1 MDTQKIYELIENGLA
16 DGAYSCYAVAVGN
29 GRDVIFKSVGGF
41 RSIEPTKLPMTEDTL
56 FDMASLSKLMGT
68 TMAALKLVE
77 SGRISFENKLGDY
90 FDNCYGKENI
100 TIFQLMT
107 HTSGIKAH
115 FPLWLRGIT
124 PDMAAETVLREKLGY
139 ETSSD
144 VVYSCMGYIL
154 LARILEKIENEP
166 LDKIVNRLVFSPLG
180 MDNTCYC
187 PKGKPCAATERDADT
202 SEIICGVVHDENAR
216 FLNGI
221 SGNAGVFSS
230 LDDCIKFAA
239 MVAARGKDF
248 IDERLFDYAVTDF
261 TPTLSERRG
270 IGFQHVYNRYGHTGF
285 TGTSI
290 YNDKSSG
297 LYAILLTNRVHPT
310 RENYKLMNI
319 RSEFH
324 KLVFGE

>member
-1 MDTQKIYELIENGLA
+1 MDVQKIHELIENGLT
-16 DGAYSCYAVAVGN
+16 DGAYSCYAVAVGR
-29 GRDVIFKSVGGF
+29 GREVLFKSVGGC
-41 RSIEPTKLPMTEDTL
+41 RAIEPTRLPMTEDTL

-68 TMAALKLVE
+68 TMAVLKLVE
-77 SGRISFENKLGDY
+77 QNKLSFTNKLGDY

-100 TIFQLMT
+100 TIFDLMT

-124 PDMAAETVLREKLGY
+124 PDMAAETVLREDLRY
-139 ETSSD
+139 QTSSD

-154 LARILEKIENEP
+154 LAKILEKIEQEP
-166 LDKIVNRLVFSPLG
+166 LDKIVNRLVFAPLG
-180 MDNTCYC
+180 MNNTCYC
-187 PKGKPCAATERDADT
+187 PKNKPCAATERDADT
-202 SEIICGVVHDENAR
+202 GEIICGVVHDENAR

-221 SGNAGVFSS
+221 SGNAGVFSD
-230 LDDCIKFAA
+230 LDDCIKFAT
-239 MVAARGKDF
+239 MVAEKGKGF

-290 YNDKSSG
+290 YNDKNSD

-310 RENYKLMNI
+310 RNNDKLMKI
-319 RSEFH
+319 RPELH

>member
-1 MDTQKIYELIENGLA
+1 MDTQQIFNLINNGLT
-16 DGAYSCYAVAVGN
+16 DGAYSCYAVAVGK
-29 GRDVIFKSVGGF
+29 GREVLLKSVGGF
-41 RSIEPTKLPMTEDTL
+41 RAIEPERLPMTEDTL

-68 TMAALKLVE
+68 TMATLKLVE
-77 SGRISFENKLGDY
+77 NGKISFTNKLGDY

-100 TIFQLMT
+100 TIFDLMT

-124 PDMAAETVLREKLGY
+124 PDMAAETVLRENLGY
-139 ETSSD
+139 QTSSD

-154 LARILEKIENEP
+154 LAKILEKIENEP
-166 LDKIVNRLVFSPLG
+166 LDKIVNRLVFAPLG
-180 MDNTCYC
+180 MNNTCYC
-187 PKGKPCAATERDADT
+187 PKNKPCAATERDADT
-202 SEIICGVVHDENAR
+202 GEIICGVVHDENAR
-216 FLNGI
+216 FLGGV
-221 SGNAGVFSS
+221 SGNAGVFSD
-230 LDDCIKFAA
+230 LDDCIKFAT
-239 MVAARGKDF
+239 MVAEKGKGF

-290 YNDKSSG
+290 YVDKNSD
-297 LYAILLTNRVHPT
+297 LYGILLTNRVHPT
-310 RENYKLMNI
+310 RDNDKLMTI
-319 RSEFH
+319 RPKFH